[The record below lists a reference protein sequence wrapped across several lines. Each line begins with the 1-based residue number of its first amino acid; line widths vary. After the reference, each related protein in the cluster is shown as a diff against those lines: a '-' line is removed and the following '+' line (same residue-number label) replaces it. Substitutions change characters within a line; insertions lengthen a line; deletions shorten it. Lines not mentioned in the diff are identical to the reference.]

1 MSARARIIVTGSAG
15 FIGSHL
21 VSKHREKGDEV
32 FCFDVKESLR
42 HDIQDGS
49 AVREAFDKFNPDA
62 VYHCA
67 GQVQPSYGEERPYAD
82 IMLNL
87 YGMINILKAMEG
99 RDTKMVYTSTGA
111 VYGLSPLPHKEDML
125 CKPVCNYGISKLGA
139 EMYLQK
145 WVAIEGIDAKIVRFS
160 SVYGSGRHYGPI
172 NIFLERAAEGRN
184 ITIFGSGSQTRDFVH
199 VDDVV
204 QGMNLV
210 LERGGRGEVYNV
222 GTGKETSVQGV
233 AKIINR
239 LHPEAK
245 IEYKRGEESVYDLPR
260 SWFDITKIQ
269 SLGYIPRMD
278 LDLGV
283 KSLDF
288 QMRQ

>member
-1 MSARARIIVTGSAG
+1 M
-15 FIGSHL
+15 GSHL
-21 VSKHREKGDEV
+21 VSKHREQGDEV
-32 FCFDVKESLR
+32 LNYDIKENPR

-49 AVREAFDKFNPDA
+49 AIKEALNTFNPDA

-67 GQVQPSYGEERPYAD
+67 GQVQPFIGEERPYAD
-82 IMLNL
+82 IQVNL

-125 CKPVCNYGISKLGA
+125 CKPVCNYGISKLAA

-145 WVAIEGIDAKIVRFS
+145 WVATEGIDAKIVRFS
-160 SVYGSGRHYGPI
+160 SVYGPGRHYGPI
-172 NIFLERAAEGRN
+172 NIFLERVAEGRR

-204 QGMNLV
+204 QGMKLV

-222 GTGKETSVQGV
+222 GTGKETSVQEV
-233 AKIINR
+233 AKIINN
-239 LHPEAK
+239 LHPGAK
-245 IEYKRGEESVYDLPR
+245 IEYKSGEESVYDLPR

-269 SLGYIPRMD
+269 SLGYISRMN
-278 LDLGV
+278 LDLGIR
-283 KSLDF
+283 SLDF
-288 QMRQ
+288 ELNR

>member
-1 MSARARIIVTGSAG
+1 MRILISGGSG

-21 VSKHREKGDEV
+21 VSKHREQGYEV
-32 FCFDVKESLR
+32 FNFDIKESIR
-42 HDIQDGS
+42 HDIQNGS
-49 AVREAFDKFNPDA
+49 AVREAFDKFNPDV

-67 GQVQPSYGEERPYAD
+67 GQVQPSFGEGRPYAD
-82 IMLNL
+82 IMSNL

-145 WVAIEGIDAKIVRFS
+145 WVATEGIDAKIVRFS
-160 SVYGSGRHYGPI
+160 SVYGPGRHYGPI
-172 NIFLERAAEGRN
+172 NIFLERVAAGQS
-184 ITIFGSGSQTRDFVH
+184 ITVFGSGNQTRDFVH

-204 QGMNLV
+204 RGMNLV
-210 LERGGRGEVYNV
+210 LDRGGRGEVYNI
-222 GTGKETSVQGV
+222 GTGKETSVHEV
-233 AKIINR
+233 AKIINK

-245 IEYKRGEESVYDLPR
+245 IEYKRGAESVYDLPR

-269 SLGYIPRMD
+269 GLGYIPIMD
-278 LDLGV
+278 LDLGI
-283 KSLDF
+283 KSVDF
-288 QMRQ
+288 ELGR

>member
-1 MSARARIIVTGSAG
+1 MRILITGSSG

-21 VSKHREKGDEV
+21 VSKHREQGDEI

-49 AVREAFDKFNPDA
+49 SIKEAFNKFNPDA

-67 GQVQPSYGEERPYAD
+67 GQVQPSFGEERPYAD

-87 YGMINILKAMEG
+87 YGMINVLKAMEG
-99 RDTKMVYTSTGA
+99 GDAKMVYTSTGA

-125 CKPVCNYGISKLGA
+125 CKPVCNYGVSKLAA

-145 WVAIEGIDAKIVRFS
+145 WVATEGIDAKIVRFS
-160 SVYGSGRHYGPI
+160 SVYGPGRHYGPI
-172 NIFLERAAEGRN
+172 NIFLEKAVEGRN
-184 ITIFGSGSQTRDFVH
+184 ITVFGSGSQTRDFVH

-210 LERGGRGEVYNV
+210 LDRGGRGEVYNV
-222 GTGKETSVQGV
+222 GTGKETSVQEV
-233 AKIINR
+233 AKVINN

-245 IEYKRGEESVYDLPR
+245 IEHKREVGSVYDLPR

-269 SLGYIPRMD
+269 GLGYIPRID
-278 LDLGV
+278 LDLGI
-283 KSLDF
+283 KSLSF
-288 QMRQ
+288 QMGQ